1 MTAAVEASAPL
12 TPEQIH
18 ALPAVTDA
26 EATICAVWGI
36 KPSLY
41 FRLLADGE
49 LPVPTHRIGRK
60 RKVYRADVLRAI
72 GETNGDGAGAAT
84 PTPPAETHTPTSSD
98 Q

>member
-1 MTAAVEASAPL
+1 MTAPIEVTAPL

-26 EATICAVWGI
+26 EATVCAVWGI

-41 FRLLADGE
+41 FRLLAAGE

-60 RKVYRADVLRAI
+60 RKVYRADVLRAV
-72 GETNGDGAGAAT
+72 GEDNGDGAGAAT
-84 PTPPAETHTPTSSD
+84 PTPHAERTTATTSK
-98 Q
+98 